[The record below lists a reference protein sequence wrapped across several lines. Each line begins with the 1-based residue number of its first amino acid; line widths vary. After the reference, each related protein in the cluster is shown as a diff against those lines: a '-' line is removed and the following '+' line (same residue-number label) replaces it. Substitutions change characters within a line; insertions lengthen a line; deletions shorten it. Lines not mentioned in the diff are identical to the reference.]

1 MLLMLGRCMQSGLL
15 PVRQWDGISKLPDD
29 GCVPWFDS
37 QTEQDPVFTN
47 QSSQLSKFSSACWS
61 DTRQPMH
68 QDILALF
75 AWSVIKPLTHDGLTN
90 YWDTQAL
97 INIHGGL
104 FKTCPAE
111 GKMDLQR
118 NKMIHSVFP
127 PLSRTVSIK
136 TASMSLMIHT
146 DAQYLSDQWM
156 GNFLLLVWPVNRA
169 ENTDNSLFL

>member
-1 MLLMLGRCMQSGLL
+1 MAFRSIQTTVASLDSTARQNRIPCLRTNLPNYQSFPLHADL
-15 PVRQWDGISKLPDD
+15 THVSP
-29 GCVPWFDS
+29 
-37 QTEQDPVFTN
+37 
-47 QSSQLSKFSSACWS
+47 
-61 DTRQPMH
+61 

-127 PLSRTVSIK
+127 PPSRTVSIK

-156 GNFLLLVWPVNRA
+156 GHFLLLVWPVNRA
-169 ENTDNSLFL
+169 ENTDNRRFL